1 MKTIVVLF
9 NLLFVVLLLVLLAVY
24 MSFGESSGR
33 LDVGTALAAGASD
46 APLHLLYYAI
56 GGFCLAMLINVLYFK
71 QAAQRL

>member
-24 MSFGESSGR
+24 MSFGETSGR
-33 LDVGTALAAGASD
+33 LDVGDALASGASE
-46 APLHLLYYAI
+46 APVHLVYYAL
-56 GGFCLAMLINVLYFK
+56 GGFFVAMVMNVLYLK